1 MDLLKKTPQDTL
13 AAYMSFV
20 RGEERGCS
28 DGRSELGDSDSR
40 SESAISEGTRR
51 EMKEFLREE
60 GYDPVSPSSG
70 SADEEDDESDVDDGD
85 GEDEDSAED
94 GGEA

>member
-1 MDLLKKTPQDTL
+1 
-13 AAYMSFV
+13 MSFV

-40 SESAISEGTRR
+40 SESPISEGTRR
-51 EMKEFLREE
+51 EMKEFMKEE

-70 SADEEDDESDVDDGD
+70 SAWDDDEDDEDGKDDESDVGN
-85 GEDEDSAED
+85 EDYAP
-94 GGEA
+94 